1 MLSERPLAPVL
12 VVDDNIEVRQA
23 FASLLEGEGYCVAE
37 ADDGV
42 AALRLLREGAIHP
55 CLIVLDLM
63 MPRMTGWDFRA
74 EQSRDARLAH
84 IPVLVVSADP
94 LASQATHLGAAAVLN
109 KPADLD
115 RLLELVAR
123 HCTR

>member
-23 FASLLEGEGYCVAE
+23 FASLLEGEGYRVAE

-42 AALRLLREGAIHP
+42 AALRLLREGQIHP
-55 CLIVLDLM
+55 CLILLDLM

-94 LASQATHLGAAAVLN
+94 LASQATHLGAAVLT
-109 KPADLD
+109 KPTDPN

-123 HCTR
+123 HCAR

>member
-23 FASLLEGEGYCVAE
+23 FVSLLEGEGYRVAE

-42 AALRLLREGAIHP
+42 AALRLLREGQIHP
-55 CLIVLDLM
+55 CLILLDLM
-63 MPRMTGWDFRA
+63 MPRMSGWDFRA
-74 EQSRDARLAH
+74 EQSRDARLAR

-94 LASQATHLGAAAVLN
+94 LASQATHLGAAVLT
-109 KPADLD
+109 KPTDPN

-123 HCTR
+123 HCAR